1 MVMVKPVE
9 MRKKGWEYTFEVSFL
24 EIYLQ
29 TIRDLLANE
38 SEDISENKHEIKL
51 VKKGKATVTCVD
63 GLTIVPVSNTDEL
76 APLLKK
82 ANSQRATS
90 ATKSNDRSSRSH
102 SVFTLRINGLHRESG
117 QETEGILNLID
128 LAGSERIDKS
138 QVTGQRLEETK
149 AINTSLTCLG
159 DVIAALAQGAK
170 HVPFRNSKLT
180 YLLQDCFGG
189 GSKTLMFIN
198 IAPEEMHLSGSSL

>member
-1 MVMVKPVE
+1 V
-9 MRKKGWEYTFEVSFL
+9 
-24 EIYLQ
+24 
-29 TIRDLLANE
+29 
-38 SEDISENKHEIKL
+38 
-51 VKKGKATVTCVD
+51 
-63 GLTIVPVSNTDEL
+63 DEL
-76 APLLKK
+76 TPLLKK
-82 ANSQRATS
+82 ANSQRATG
-90 ATKSNDRSSRSH
+90 ATQSNTRSSRSH
-102 SVFTLRINGLHRESG
+102 SVFTMRISGTHRESG
-117 QETEGILNLID
+117 QGTDGILNLID

-170 HVPFRNSKLT
+170 HVPYRNSKLT

-198 IAPEEMHLSGSSL
+198 IAPEVQHLSESLCSLRFGSKVHNCHIGTGKKQVAALDGSGAPAGASAASASSASSAAKPKAAGKKK